1 MSISDFQGMR
11 EATTSLVTG
20 STMVI
25 SLVLFESFDRINL
38 QRTKVLEIRTTA
50 ALGNGLLMF
59 FDYIARERKR

>member
-1 MSISDFQGMR
+1 MR
-11 EATTSLVTG
+11 EATTALVTG

-25 SLVLFESFDRINL
+25 SLVLFESFDRITL